1 MHNASLEHSHK
12 HCLHLKEILPIV
24 AEGGRFV
31 QGSTA
36 NVCMSIKVTGTF
48 PALRRR
54 VSESENTSLVVA
66 VRPTLNGRH

>member
-1 MHNASLEHSHK
+1 M
-12 HCLHLKEILPIV
+12 
-24 AEGGRFV
+24 

-54 VSESENTSLVVA
+54 VSESENTSLESWR
-66 VRPTLNGRH
+66 RPTLNGQYKYTFNQRWHTEKVLVIFFKAKRKEMLT